1 MTGNVGRLDESIAL
15 CRRAI
20 ALDPLNVHGHR
31 YLGMYS
37 LFAGLPEQAEAALK
51 EALELNPLGGMTY
64 MSMGQVYLEQSRF
77 PEALAAFEKESHDGF
92 RLLGLAV
99 AYHALGRKASSSA
112 ALEQLSELPVHAY
125 LNGQANAYCGNV
137 DVAFEWLE
145 RAYAQRNAGL
155 CQMKFQPLLRKLHDD
170 SRWPLFLK
178 KMRLAD

>member
-31 YLGMYS
+31 YLGMFS
-37 LFAGLPEQAEAALK
+37 LFAGLLEQAEAALK

-64 MSMGQVYLEQSRF
+64 RSLGEVYLTQGRF
-77 PEALAAFEKESHDGF
+77 PEALAAFEKEPHDGF

-99 AYHALGRKASSSA
+99 AHHALRRKPPSSA

-125 LNGQANAYCGNV
+125 LNAQAN
-137 DVAFEWLE
+137 AFEWLE
-145 RAYAQRNAGL
+145 RAYTQRNAGL
-155 CQMKFQPLLRKLHDD
+155 SQMKFEPLLRNLHGDP
-170 SRWPLFLK
+170 RWQLFLK
-178 KMRLAD
+178 KMGLAD